1 MNKHIR
7 IISVSALALLGI
19 LCIASGIM
27 YSSLQANNIEEKIL
41 VVVEQK
47 QVSTDTDV
55 NIKLKNL
62 TIEVNTPLSV
72 KIIDYL
78 DSAVS
83 DEVLA
88 NLKLDTSSVNVTEPG
103 TYNYTITYKEKIY
116 QGREYQMLTC
126 NFDEGQL
133 PFMSKSMEKF
143 SETFKKQLAKNP
155 IFEAKMTT
163 NGEVFQ
169 KYLAN
174 PKYCTITHSKK

>member
-1 MNKHIR
+1 MKKTLLL
-7 IISVSALALLGI
+7 SVSIFCILIGICSVYAMQTKFSKALLTCENFSQTGSI
-19 LCIASGIM
+19 EK
-27 YSSLQANNIEEKIL
+27 NNEVFNIL
-41 VVVEQK
+41 VTLEK
-47 QVSTDTDV
+47 T
-55 NIKLKNL
+55 KNGKCL
-62 TIEVNTPLSV
+62 
-72 KIIDYL
+72 
-78 DSAVS
+78 
-83 DEVLA
+83 
-88 NLKLDTSSVNVTEPG
+88 
-103 TYNYTITYKEKIY
+103 YKEKIY